1 MADGIISEDKSPP
14 KEIVSEDASP
24 IVMLPPRVI
33 LPSIL
38 AFPVKSSVEPEI
50 PPKFTFCESS
60 KETTWD
66 EPETNV
72 WEADAFSSKVADS
85 EAV

>member
-1 MADGIISEDKSPP
+1 VLVADGIISEETSPP

-50 PPKFTFCESS
+50 PPKFTSCPSNKS
-60 KETTWD
+60 TI
-66 EPETNV
+66 
-72 WEADAFSSKVADS
+72 
-85 EAV
+85 